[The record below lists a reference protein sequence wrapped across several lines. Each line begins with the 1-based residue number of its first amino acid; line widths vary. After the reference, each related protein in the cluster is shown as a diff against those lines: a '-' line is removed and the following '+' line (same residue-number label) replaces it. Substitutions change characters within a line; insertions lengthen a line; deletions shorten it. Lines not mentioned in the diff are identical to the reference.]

1 MASQWTVIMGSV
13 SKMQSMDLRMLLSSV
28 VITCLCLL
36 ILLAVGALVHN
47 LAGVEPAC
55 QVVQTGATQWLSCE

>member
-1 MASQWTVIMGSV
+1 
-13 SKMQSMDLRMLLSSV
+13 MQSMDLRMLLSSV

>member
-1 MASQWTVIMGSV
+1 MASQWTVTVEKV
-13 SKMQSMDLRMLLSSV
+13 SKMHSMDLRMLLSSV